1 MKEVSKELIN
11 EFNLKK
17 LGYDFMAYNFN
28 KISDLSFHHT
38 IISHRKC
45 KIDGVGEGYWKWN
58 GSMLVQDTSHDYL
71 HVIERI
77 DYDMFM
83 DITSELI
90 DMNTKGKLDIEN
102 LRRIHDILSCFER
115 EHSGDRTRQGKALIK
130 EKYLRRTHL

>member
-17 LGYDFMAYNFN
+17 LGYDFMAYNWYRT
-28 KISDLSFHHT
+28 SELSFHHT

-45 KIDGVGEGYWKWN
+45 KEDGLGEGYWKWN
-58 GSMLVQDTSHDYL
+58 GSMLVQDTSHEYL
-71 HVIERI
+71 HVIERVN
-77 DYDMFM
+77 YDMFM

-90 DMNTKGKLDIEN
+90 DMNIKGKLDVEN
-102 LRRIHDILSCFER
+102 LRRIHDILSSFEK
-115 EHSGDRTRQGKALIK
+115 EYSGKRSKQGKVLIK